1 MNDKA
6 KLALKVIVAS
16 LALGALGDGLLRA
29 TPWGINVPL
38 WTGLLVIVILVFAF
52 AHRVPLSPKAAWMAG
67 PILASAC
74 GILWRDSLVLNCL
87 AFLALCVS
95 LALASWYA
103 RWGMVAVGAL
113 SEQLWRFFLAVFN
126 AVVGFVPFGAGGIAW
141 PEPPPEGRWRPARAA
156 GVGVLLAVPL
166 LLLFGSLFMSA
177 DAVFNK
183 LVRDVVQIDF
193 TNLLSHLLVAAV
205 CAWGVAGYLHGLLVK
220 EKSAERPLTVAQ
232 FCSLGR
238 VEVNVALGLL
248 SLLFLAFIVVQLR
261 YLFGGAH
268 LIEVTPGLTYAEYAR
283 RGFFELVAVA
293 VLALPLLL
301 AADWLL
307 ATAGKRLFRVQATA
321 LVLMLGVVMASA
333 VQRMRLYQDAF
344 GQTELQLYVTAF
356 MGWLAVVFVCFSATV
371 LRGRRE
377 HFAFPSL
384 VAGFLAIVG
393 LHVLNPDDFIART
406 NLQRAQAG
414 RPFDANYVA
423 SLSAD
428 AFPALLNALANLKPE
443 DQRLVAGRL
452 RRWQSKQTADW
463 RTWNRSRALAL
474 AAIVSN
480 QAVIDRLAPETTPQ
494 NENAR

>member
-1 MNDKA
+1 MNDKT
-6 KLALKVIVAS
+6 KLALNVIVAS
-16 LALGALGDGLLRA
+16 LLLGALGDALLRA

-38 WTGLLVIVILVFAF
+38 WTGLLVMVILGFAF
-52 AHRVPLSPKAAWMAG
+52 AHRLALSSKAAWLTI
-67 PILASAC
+67 PIFASAC
-74 GILWRDSLVLNCL
+74 GILWRDSLVLNGL
-87 AFLALCVS
+87 SFLALCVS

-103 RWGMVAVGAL
+103 RRGRVVVGAL
-113 SEQLWRFFLAVFN
+113 SEQLWRLLLAVFN
-126 AVVGFVPFGAGGIAW
+126 VVIGLVPFGAGGIAW
-141 PEPPPEGRWRPARAA
+141 PGPPPEGRWRPARAA

-183 LVRDVVQIDF
+183 LVRDAVRIDF
-193 TNLLSHLLVAAV
+193 SSLLSHLLVTTV

-238 VEVNVALGLL
+238 VEINVALGLL
-248 SLLFLAFIVVQLR
+248 NLLFLVFIVVQLR

-307 ATAGKRLFRVQATA
+307 ATAGKKLFRVQATV
-321 LVLMLGVVMASA
+321 LVVMLGVVMASA
-333 VQRMRLYQDAF
+333 VQRMRLYQEAF
-344 GQTELQLYVTAF
+344 GQTELRLYVTAF
-356 MGWLAVVFVCFSATV
+356 MGWLAVVFVCFSTTV

-384 VAGFLAIVG
+384 VAGFLAIVE
-393 LHVLNPDDFIART
+393 LHVLNPDDVIART

-414 RPFDANYVA
+414 RPFDANYVSA
-423 SLSAD
+423 LSAD
-428 AFPALLNALANLKPE
+428 AFPALLNALPNLKLE

-452 RRWQSKQTADW
+452 RRWQSKQTDDW
-463 RTWNRSRALAL
+463 RTWNRSRALAQ
-474 AAIVSN
+474 AAFVSN
-480 QAVIDRLAPETTPQ
+480 QAVIDRLAPDTTPR